1 MPTVAQLRAE
11 LAAVGEKTTGL
22 KDVLAKRLADA
33 KKRRPA
39 DNAQASLPTTATEL
53 SYTGPRIG
61 DTVVV
66 LSRDQVDCGRT
77 GRLVKSDQSLQ
88 HLFKVE
94 FGEGESFHFE
104 KAEIRKAHAHASR
117 LTVRLSQLPHAALV
131 ALIGR
136 LAEEDESVRDKV
148 DRAAAEHNPIP
159 SWAVDNVLLSARLMT
174 LILDSLPFR
183 DCAAARVCTV
193 WSQVWKIKS
202 KRVLRPVD
210 SGLIVSKQQAVMQG
224 LSFDVEDLERRLQ
237 SFKPQWTRDDRSD
250 DDDEEEEAEEA
261 VDAEVVAVAFGK
273 DGMYTIERCPG
284 DEFRRPRF
292 RRYSLSDLEV
302 LAETKI
308 YQDQHLSGDE
318 CRSGTEGD
326 EDLYGLAVPATGAV
340 ATMVR
345 SMATYGNCSGST
357 EIRFSDAL
365 TLDEMKTV
373 YYSERGPDEGCELY
387 KGDGPRM
394 LFPEVIRAADDMI
407 YIYVEDLS
415 GDGWWE
421 RSWMRK
427 RPNFFRTH
435 QSTNVSSQQGVTHTT
450 TAGSDPYKNDIDV
463 EWAGSLKVIDFV
475 VASSRLYVLAK
486 QNDWRGLGG
495 RIGHDWRGCGRIM
508 VANLQGTLLYTY
520 DPNASPIP
528 AMPKPRGRKPAKPR
542 SSKKKAGSDDED
554 DDQPAASSKRK
565 YPASAALRSML
576 ASSEGFYKDAGWGL
590 YMDELCVHDGQL
602 LVWGKEREQI
612 VRGEARKQIY
622 AGGEEVADLFLRLEG
637 L

>member
-77 GRLVKSDQSLQ
+77 GRLVKSDQYLD

-308 YQDQHLSGDE
+308 YLERDGWTDTLFEVETDT
-318 CRSGTEGD
+318 R
-326 EDLYGLAVPATGAV
+326 DLYGLAVPATGAV

-345 SMATYGNCSGST
+345 SYLTYGELGGWT

-365 TLDEMKTV
+365 TLDEV
-373 YYSERGPDEGCELY
+373 ERVSYSESDPWEGRELY

-394 LFPEVIRAADDMI
+394 LLPEVIRAADDMI
-407 YIYVEDLS
+407 YIYVEDSS
-415 GDGWWE
+415 GEGWWDM
-421 RSWMRK
+421 SLMRK

-435 QSTNVSSQQGVTHTT
+435 QSTNVSSK
-450 TAGSDPYKNDIDV
+450 DDIDV

-486 QNDWRGLGG
+486 QEDANFEW
-495 RIGHDWRGCGRIM
+495 CGSRRIM

-565 YPASAALRSML
+565 YPASAELRSML

>member
-250 DDDEEEEAEEA
+250 DDDDEEEAEEA
-261 VDAEVVAVAFGK
+261 VDAEVLAVAFGK

-308 YQDQHLSGDE
+308 YLDVNGWTSDVE
-318 CRSGTEGD
+318 IGTD
-326 EDLYGLAVPATGAV
+326 DRDLYGLAVPATGAI

-345 SMATYGNCSGST
+345 SIGTYGELGGWT

-365 TLDEMKTV
+365 TLDEV
-373 YYSERGPDEGCELY
+373 ERVSYSESDPWEGTELY

-394 LFPEVIRAADDMI
+394 LLPEVIRAADDMI
-407 YIYVEDLS
+407 YIYVEDQS
-415 GDGWWE
+415 GDGWWDM
-421 RSWMRK
+421 SCMRK

-435 QSTNVSSQQGVTHTT
+435 QSTNVSSK
-450 TAGSDPYKNDIDV
+450 DDIDV
-463 EWAGSLKVIDFV
+463 EWAGSLEVIDFV

-486 QNDWRGLGG
+486 QEDQNSRW
-495 RIGHDWRGCGRIM
+495 CGSRRIM

-565 YPASAALRSML
+565 YPASAELRSML
-576 ASSEGFYKDAGWGL
+576 ASSDGFYKDAGWGL

>member
-77 GRLVKSDQSLQ
+77 GRLVKSDQYLD

-308 YQDQHLSGDE
+308 YQDQGFSGDE
-318 CRSGTEGD
+318 CTFGD

-345 SMATYGNCSGST
+345 SMATYGNCSGWT

-394 LFPEVIRAADDMI
+394 LLPEVIRAADDMI

-435 QSTNVSSQQGVTHTT
+435 QSTNVSS
-450 TAGSDPYKNDIDV
+450 KEDIDV
-463 EWAGSLKVIDFV
+463 EWTGHGGNLLHLKVIDFV
-475 VASSRLYVLAK
+475 VSSSRLYVLAK
-486 QNDWRGLGG
+486 QNDYNRRAFARG

-542 SSKKKAGSDDED
+542 SSKKAGSDDED

-576 ASSEGFYKDAGWGL
+576 ASSEFGDAGWGL

-602 LVWGKEREQI
+602 LVWGREREQ
-612 VRGEARKQIY
+612 VYHVGSERDFEGSTVYKREYKW
-622 AGGEEVADLFLRLEG
+622 GEEVADLFLRLEG